1 MFKKIIVFV
10 FLIILIF
17 NVKLV
22 FGKSLENIQALKEGE
37 EVEVVSQVIVPPN
50 ILGKRYFYIN
60 GAQIY
65 SHFKDFPDLK
75 IGDKVK
81 VTGEISKAY
90 GEKRVKT
97 SSKKDIKILSKGDI
111 SPLFFNLDEINKGLI
126 GYLIKTRASII
137 EKTGPR
143 LFLTDLNKKT
153 REQIV
158 YFKTHTN
165 INTKKFNPGD
175 KIEITGVLSCSNDKL
190 ELLPRFQKDLKIIKK
205 YKTQSQKNSFQS
217 KSFLGLD
224 NYIWSICNS
233 YKIYFI
239 ISSIILLC
247 LLIYLI
253 KF

>member
-97 SSKKDIKILSKGDI
+97 SSK
-111 SPLFFNLDEINKGLI
+111 
-126 GYLIKTRASII
+126 
-137 EKTGPR
+137 
-143 LFLTDLNKKT
+143 
-153 REQIV
+153 
-158 YFKTHTN
+158 
-165 INTKKFNPGD
+165 
-175 KIEITGVLSCSNDKL
+175 
-190 ELLPRFQKDLKIIKK
+190 
-205 YKTQSQKNSFQS
+205 
-217 KSFLGLD
+217 
-224 NYIWSICNS
+224 
-233 YKIYFI
+233 
-239 ISSIILLC
+239 
-247 LLIYLI
+247 
-253 KF
+253 